1 MRSTI
6 SPKGF
11 FRAAAAVL
19 FWLLVWQAAALLV
32 GFELLLPAPLTVF
45 ARLGELAV
53 TTQFWQTALL
63 SLGRVALGLVW
74 GIVLGVVLAALSCT
88 FRWADTLVSPAV
100 GVVRATPVASFILLV
115 LLWTQRGQVPV
126 IIAALMVLPIVYG
139 NVTRGIRE
147 TDPKLLELARAY
159 RFSRW
164 KTVRLV
170 ILPGVRPYFFSAVT
184 TALGLAWKSGVA
196 AEALCWPKVA
206 IGTEIYY
213 TKLNFE
219 TADLFAWTLVVI
231 LLSLGLERLVSLAV
245 RTAERRGQHD

>member
-1 MRSTI
+1 MKDKTRTNL
-6 SPKGF
+6 KGLP
-11 FRAAAAVL
+11 ALL
-19 FWLLVWQAAALLV
+19 FWLLVWQALARLV
-32 GFELLLPAPLTVF
+32 GLELLLPGPLTVF
-45 ARLGELAV
+45 RRLGELAV
-53 TTQFWQTALL
+53 TAEFWQSALL

-74 GIVLGVVLAALSCT
+74 GILWGVVLAALSCA
-88 FRWADTLVSPAV
+88 FSWADALLSPAV

-115 LLWTQRGQVPV
+115 LLWSQRGQVPV

-147 TDPKLLELARAY
+147 TDPKLLELARVY

-164 KTVRLV
+164 KTIRLV
-170 ILPGVRPYFFSAVT
+170 VLPGVRPYFFSAVT

-196 AEALCWPKVA
+196 AEALCQPKLA
-206 IGTEIYY
+206 IGSEIYY

-231 LLSLGLERLVSLAV
+231 LLSLGLERLVSCAV
-245 RTAERRGQHD
+245 RAAEGRGQHD

>member
-1 MRSTI
+1 MGSTI
-6 SPKGF
+6 SLKGVL
-11 FRAAAAVL
+11 RSAAAVL
-19 FWLLVWQAAALLV
+19 FWLLVWQTASLLV
-32 GFELLLPAPLTVF
+32 GLELLLPAPLTVF

-53 TTQFWQTALL
+53 TAEFWQTALL

-74 GIVLGVVLAALSCT
+74 GVVLGAVPAALSCT

-115 LLWTQRGQVPV
+115 LLWTERGQVPV
-126 IIAALMVLPIVYG
+126 IISALMVLPIVYG

-147 TDPKLLELARAY
+147 IDPKLLELARVY

-164 KTVRLV
+164 KTIRLV
-170 ILPGVRPYFFSAVT
+170 VLPGVRPYFFSAVT

-196 AEALCWPKVA
+196 AEALCWPKIA

-219 TADLFAWTLVVI
+219 TADLFAWTLAVI
-231 LLSLGLERLVSLAV
+231 LLSLGLEKLVSLAV
-245 RTAERRGQHD
+245 RTAERRVQHD

>member
-6 SPKGF
+6 SPKGIV
-11 FRAAAAVL
+11 RVIVAVL
-19 FWLLVWQAAALLV
+19 FWLLVWQLAAGTVASP
-32 GFELLLPAPLTVF
+32 LLLPAPLAVF
-45 ARLGELAV
+45 SRLGELAV
-53 TTQFWQTALL
+53 TSEFWQTALL

-164 KTVRLV
+164 KTIRLV

-231 LLSLGLERLVSLAV
+231 LLSLGLERLVSIAV
-245 RTAERRGQHD
+245 RAAERRGQHD

>member
-1 MRSTI
+1 M
-6 SPKGF
+6 
-11 FRAAAAVL
+11 L
-19 FWLLVWQAAALLV
+19 FWLLVWQLAAGAV
-32 GFELLLPAPLTVF
+32 ASPLLLPAPLAVF
-45 ARLGELAV
+45 SRLGELAV
-53 TTQFWQTALL
+53 TAEFWQTALL

-74 GIVLGVVLAALSCT
+74 GIVLGVVLAALGCA
-88 FRWADTLVSPAV
+88 FRWADALLSPAV

-147 TDPKLLELARAY
+147 TDPKLLELARVY

-164 KTVRLV
+164 KTIRLV

-196 AEALCWPKVA
+196 AEALCWPKTA

-231 LLSLGLERLVSLAV
+231 LLSLGLERLVHFAV
-245 RTAERRGQHD
+245 RTAERRGRP

>member
-19 FWLLVWQAAALLV
+19 FWLLVWQLAAAWV
-32 GFELLLPAPLTVF
+32 ASPLLLPAPLAVF
-45 ARLGELAV
+45 ARLGELA
-53 TTQFWQTALL
+53 TTAAFWQTAVL
-63 SLGRVALGLVW
+63 SLGRVALGLLW
-74 GIVLGVVLAALSCT
+74 GIALGVVLAAFSCA
-88 FRWADTLVSPAV
+88 FRWADTLLSPAV
-100 GVVRATPVASFILLV
+100 GVIRATPVASFILLV
-115 LLWTQRGQVPV
+115 LLWTQRSQVPV

-139 NVTRGIRE
+139 NVARGIRE
-147 TDPKLLELARAY
+147 ADPKLLELARVY
-159 RFSRW
+159 RFSRR
-164 KTVRLV
+164 KTIRLV

-231 LLSLGLERLVSLAV
+231 LLSLGLERLVALAV
-245 RTAERRGQHD
+245 RTVERRVRHD

>member
-1 MRSTI
+1 MGSTI
-6 SPKGF
+6 SPKGLL
-11 FRAAAAVL
+11 RGLCALL
-19 FWLLVWQAAALLV
+19 FWLLVWQLLSQLV
-32 GFELLLPAPLTVF
+32 GLELLLPAPLTVF

-53 TTQFWQTALL
+53 TAQFWQTALI

-74 GIVLGVVLAALSCT
+74 GIVLGVVLAALSCA
-88 FRWADTLVSPAV
+88 FRWADALLSPAV

-115 LLWTQRGQVPV
+115 LLWTDRGQVPV
-126 IIAALMVLPIVYG
+126 IISALMVLPIVYG

-147 TDPKLLELARAY
+147 ADPKLLELARAY

-170 ILPGVRPYFFSAVT
+170 VLTGVRPYFFSAVT

-196 AEALCWPKVA
+196 AEALCWPKIA
-206 IGTEIYY
+206 IGSEIYY

-231 LLSLGLERLVSLAV
+231 LLSLGLERLISLAV
-245 RTAERRGQHD
+245 RAAERRVQHD

>member
-6 SPKGF
+6 SPKGW
-11 FRAAAAVL
+11 FRTAAAVL
-19 FWLLVWQAAALLV
+19 FWLLVWQITAQEV
-32 GFELLLPAPLTVF
+32 GSVLLLPAPYAVF
-45 ARLGELAV
+45 RRLGELAV
-53 TTQFWQTALL
+53 TADFWQTALL
-63 SLGRVALGLVW
+63 SLGRVALGLLW
-74 GIVLGVVLAALSCT
+74 GTVLGVALAALSCA
-88 FRWADTLVSPAV
+88 FRWADALLSPAI
-100 GVVRATPVASFILLV
+100 GVIRATPVASFILLV

-147 TDPKLLELARAY
+147 ADPKLLELAHAY

-170 ILPGVRPYFFSAVT
+170 MLPGVRPYFFSAVT
-184 TALGLAWKSGVA
+184 TAMGLAWKSGVA
-196 AEALCWPKVA
+196 AEALCWPKTA

-219 TADLFAWTLVVI
+219 TTDLFAWTLVVI
-231 LLSLGLERLVSLAV
+231 LLSLGLERLIAFAV